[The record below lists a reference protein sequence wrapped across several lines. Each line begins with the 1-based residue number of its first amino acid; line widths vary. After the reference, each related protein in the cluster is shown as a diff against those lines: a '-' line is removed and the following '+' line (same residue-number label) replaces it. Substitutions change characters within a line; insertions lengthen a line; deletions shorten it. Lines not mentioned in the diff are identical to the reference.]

1 MTLFS
6 TPPLAQEP
14 LVRPRPVTLRA
25 ARYVAGAAVPSPCVG
40 VCKMSP
46 DSGWCTGCWRSL
58 DEIAQW
64 GRMADAGKLRV
75 WQQIEARQ
83 RNAGLL
89 D

>member
-1 MTLFS
+1 
-6 TPPLAQEP
+6 
-14 LVRPRPVTLRA
+14 
-25 ARYVAGAAVPSPCVG
+25 
-40 VCKMSP
+40 MSP

-64 GRMADAGKLRV
+64 GRLADAAKLQV

-89 D
+89 A